1 MTARLLLAVIIAF
14 FAALPAGAESFKS
27 WAARGAREEREK
39 DPKAAFSS
47 YSNALSMWEEDDG
60 NAAKAKVL
68 CARAGLRE
76 KQGDDE
82 GALADLTDCL
92 ELDKKNAKAF
102 HRRGALRL
110 KARDTKRAISDFY
123 RAIAIDIRFAQA
135 YADRAA
141 AYERQSELGFAY
153 EDYRQACGLGVKAA
167 CPKAKALAPKPAA
180 KGKGKAKPAAAP
192 ADDAPAPD
200 ATPAPEAA
208 PAPDAAPAD
217 EPSPEAAPEAA
228 PEAPAP
234 ATKKKS
240 SSSSAPYRP
249 KFKDCLAALE
259 SCVDKGDSF
268 GVCVRRAPSCDARA
282 VKGCC
287 PAACLKAYQK
297 SLNRDRSEAEAYRE
311 HFIPDSACGAPPKEE
326 EED

>member
-14 FAALPAGAESFKS
+14 FAVLPADAESFKS

-60 NAAKAKVL
+60 NSAKAKVL

-76 KQGDDE
+76 TQGDDA
-82 GALADLTDCL
+82 GALTDLTDCL
-92 ELDKKNAKAF
+92 AIDKKNAKAF

-141 AYERQSELGFAY
+141 AYERQSELVFAY
-153 EDYRQACGLGVKAA
+153 EDYRQACRLGVRAA
-167 CPKAKALAPKPAA
+167 CPKATALAPKPAA
-180 KGKGKAKPAAAP
+180 KGKGKAKPK
-192 ADDAPAPD
+192 DAPPAED
-200 ATPAPEAA
+200 APAPEAA
-208 PAPDAAPAD
+208 PAPED
-217 EPSPEAAPEAA
+217 S

-234 ATKKKS
+234 AAKKKS
-240 SSSSAPYRP
+240 SPISAPYRP

-259 SCVDKGDSF
+259 SCVDNGDSF

-311 HFIPDSACGAPPKEE
+311 HFIPDSACGAPPKEA